1 MKKAPNSM
9 PAVPKDISAD
19 EQRVIDT
26 MNSGGEHFGLIAQ
39 RVSPGV
45 LMISTWNAVRES
57 LTRLYVLDAFAQ
69 YPDIEAEHR
78 KIGLVQRDLWTLEGY
93 APDRIESMMQWPVA
107 VGVVRIE
114 YDGSVNPV
122 YADVYELGGT
132 VAA

>member
-1 MKKAPNSM
+1 MRTSPTL
-9 PAVPKDISAD
+9 AVPKDITPD

-26 MNSGGEHFGLIAQ
+26 LNKGGEHFGLIAQ

-45 LMISTWNAVRES
+45 LMISTWNAARET

-78 KIGLVQRDLWTLEGY
+78 KIGLVQRDMWILDGY
-93 APDRIESMMQWPVA
+93 DAEHINDMMQWPVA
-107 VGVVRIE
+107 VGVVRVE
-114 YDGSVNPV
+114 WDGTIHPV
-122 YADVYELGGT
+122 YADVYELGGM